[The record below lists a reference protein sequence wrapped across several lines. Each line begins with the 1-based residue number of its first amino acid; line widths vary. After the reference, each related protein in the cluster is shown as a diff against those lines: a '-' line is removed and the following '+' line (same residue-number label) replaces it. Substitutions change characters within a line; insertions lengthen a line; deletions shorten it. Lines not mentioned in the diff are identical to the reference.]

1 MPTRC
6 SRRLSGPAQPHK
18 AIRLNA
24 PSRTINAGSH
34 RPCTKNHNIKV
45 FEISPDIRKM
55 IDYIFIDLRAVS
67 RSTITI
73 FNWTHGLDSPL
84 DPCPSVRSRASYSED
99 GTRWFQYSEAR
110 RIVGDPLSVTHMIY
124 ARNAQIDEVV
134 RKVEA
139 GVEEPLGRQLF
150 REAWSQVGTNPRSA
164 LVIGVTAAEVGLK
177 RLIATLVPGTD
188 WLMEEIPTPPV
199 GKILWQRRREI
210 ASAGRSKNTLRAEVE
225 GCASVGGS
233 QPQLSSSISEPAFPS
248 RPGITS
254 GTARSV
260 GDERSGATRSSAS
273 PSML

>member
-1 MPTRC
+1 
-6 SRRLSGPAQPHK
+6 
-18 AIRLNA
+18 
-24 PSRTINAGSH
+24 
-34 RPCTKNHNIKV
+34 
-45 FEISPDIRKM
+45 M

-150 REAWSQVGTNPRSA
+150 REAWSQVGRT
-164 LVIGVTAAEVGLK
+164 
-177 RLIATLVPGTD
+177 
-188 WLMEEIPTPPV
+188 
-199 GKILWQRRREI
+199 
-210 ASAGRSKNTLRAEVE
+210 RAVH
-225 GCASVGGS
+225 
-233 QPQLSSSISEPAFPS
+233 
-248 RPGITS
+248 
-254 GTARSV
+254 
-260 GDERSGATRSSAS
+260 
-273 PSML
+273 